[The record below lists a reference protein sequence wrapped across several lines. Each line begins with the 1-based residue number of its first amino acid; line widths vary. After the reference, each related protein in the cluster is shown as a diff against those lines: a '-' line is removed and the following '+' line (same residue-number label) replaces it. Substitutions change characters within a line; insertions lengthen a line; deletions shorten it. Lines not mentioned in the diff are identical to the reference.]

1 MSEVMGDS
9 PNSKVVGS
17 SPVGGAFPVAVGS
30 LDRSSYFNNK
40 IHHAKASPLQA
51 GGQRSTSERKPK
63 PKEGS
68 STIP

>member
-1 MSEVMGDS
+1 MSEIMGDS

-40 IHHAKASPLQA
+40 IHHAKASSLQT
-51 GGQRSTSERKPK
+51 GGQ
-63 PKEGS
+63 
-68 STIP
+68 